1 MPANFGEIANY
12 HSRLAA
18 QHMALAREARDAGD
32 LNAAEYNRQIAARYI
47 EAAEEQKTVMSQAP
61 GYSSVNPAPRPWAQ
75 QEKPAPKPAPKP
87 ALKTTPRRAPFTVNC
102 LAVLR
107 RGADSVAA
115 TLNQSLS
122 NANASLRS
130 LSLHDTPPAPAP
142 QLRG

>member
-47 EAAEEQKTVMSQAP
+47 EASEEQKTVMSQAP
-61 GYSSVNPAPRPWAQ
+61 GYSTVNQAQRPQAQ
-75 QEKPAPKPAPKP
+75 QKKPAPKPAF
-87 ALKTTPRRAPFTVNC
+87 KTAPRRAAFTVNC

-107 RGADSVAA
+107 RGADTVAA
-115 TLNQSLS
+115 TLTQSFS
-122 NANASLRS
+122 NANASLRD
-130 LSLHDTPPAPAP
+130 LSLPDTPPAPAP